1 MVNAA
6 PRPVAPERRTRTR
19 AGAGVQGAGVQGGA
33 AHDDMFGQTKL
44 NPFGDLHA
52 LQHLSARFAR
62 TLRGVFEPLLRQEV
76 RTFAEPLVVQRF
88 ADYRAERP
96 DGLTAWLPLT
106 MGGEDTGAQPQ
117 GQGLCVLDGRFV
129 LELLDLFFGG
139 TGAAPAVLPAEFSP
153 AAEVMIARIGGSIA
167 TPLCAAWEP
176 LARIDFACG
185 RVEANAAMLHGM
197 DGDDATIV
205 TRFGI
210 AAGSAKPVFVDLLY
224 PVAALKPHGTALTG
238 KVVAKTAEPNAAW
251 RSGLTRAAMGVRFP
265 VRSVL
270 AEPVVPLS
278 LLMDLKP
285 GDVIPIS
292 FGPDVPVMVGHDRL
306 GVGTVGVSNGRAA
319 IRLTS
324 ITALDEGS
332 SR

>member
-6 PRPVAPERRTRTR
+6 ATTRTPDRR
-19 AGAGVQGAGVQGGA
+19 ARQRGDDASTSGA
-33 AHDDMFGQTKL
+33 AHDGMFGAAKL

-62 TLRGVFEPLLRQEV
+62 TLRGVFEPLLRTEV

-88 ADYRAERP
+88 ADYRHERA
-96 DGLTAWLPLT
+96 DGLTAWLPLA
-106 MGGEDTGAQPQ
+106 MGPASSTQ
-117 GQGLCVLDGRFV
+117 GQSLCVMDGRFV

-139 TGAAPAVLPAEFSP
+139 TGAAPHVLPSEFSP
-153 AAEVMIARIGGSIA
+153 AAEAMVARIGGLIA
-167 TPLCAAWEP
+167 APLRTAWEP
-176 LARIDFACG
+176 LARIDFTVG
-185 RVEANAAMLHGM
+185 RVEANAAMLAGQ
-197 DGDDATIV
+197 DGDDAMIV

-210 AAGSAKPVFVDLLY
+210 AAGTAKPVFVDLVY

-238 KVVAKTAEPNAAW
+238 KVVSKSAEPNAAW
-251 RSGLTRAAMGVRFP
+251 RAGLTRSAMAVKFP

-292 FGPDVPVMVGHDRL
+292 FGPEVPVMVGRDRI
-306 GVGTVGVSNGRAA
+306 GSGTVGTSNGRAA
-319 IRLTS
+319 IRLTTLAS
-324 ITALDEGS
+324 LDQGTNA
-332 SR
+332 

>member
-6 PRPVAPERRTRTR
+6 ATTQADRRSRTR
-19 AGAGVQGAGVQGGA
+19 AGSGDA
-33 AHDDMFGQTKL
+33 AHDGMFGATKL

-96 DGLTAWLPLT
+96 DGLTAWLPLA
-106 MGGEDTGAQPQ
+106 MGQE
-117 GQGLCVLDGRFV
+117 GQSLCVIDGRFV

-139 TGAAPAVLPAEFSP
+139 TGAAPASLPSEFSP
-153 AAEVMIARIGGSIA
+153 AAEAMVARIGQSIA
-167 TPLCAAWEP
+167 APLRTAWEP
-176 LARIDFACG
+176 LARIDFAVG

-238 KVVAKTAEPNAAW
+238 KVVGKSAEPDAAW
-251 RSGLTRAAMGVRFP
+251 RARLTRAAMAVRFP

-270 AEPVVPLS
+270 AEPIVPLS
-278 LLMDLKP
+278 LLMNLQP

-292 FGPDVPVMVGHDRL
+292 FGPEVPVMVGRDQL
-306 GVGTVGVSNGRAA
+306 GSGTVGVSNGRAA
-319 IRLTS
+319 VRLTS
-324 ITALDEGS
+324 ITALDEGFVQ
-332 SR
+332 

>member
-6 PRPVAPERRTRTR
+6 AIATHERRSRPR
-19 AGAGVQGAGVQGGA
+19 GGSASVGDGA
-33 AHDDMFGQTKL
+33 AHDGMLGQTKL

-62 TLRGVFEPLLRQEV
+62 TLRGVFEPLLRTEI

-96 DGLTAWLPLT
+96 DGLTAWLPLA
-106 MGGEDTGAQPQ
+106 MGAE
-117 GQGLCVLDGRFV
+117 GQSLCVLDGRFV

-139 TGAAPAVLPAEFSP
+139 TGAAPAHLPAEFSP
-153 AAEVMIARIGGSIA
+153 AAEALVARIGGSIA
-167 TPLCAAWEP
+167 TPLRTAWEP
-176 LARIDFACG
+176 LARIDFACE
-185 RVEANAAMLHGM
+185 RVEANAAMLHGV
-197 DGDDATIV
+197 DGDDAMVV

-238 KVVAKTAEPNAAW
+238 KVVSKSAEPDAAW
-251 RSGLTRAAMGVRFP
+251 RSGLTRAAMAVRFP

-292 FGPDVPVMVGHDRL
+292 FGPEVPVLVGRDRL
-306 GVGTVGVSNGRAA
+306 GSGTVGTSNGRAA
-319 IRLTS
+319 VRLTT
-324 ITALDEGS
+324 IAALDEGFS
-332 SR
+332 Q